1 MSKLRVLSLFSGIGA
16 FEKALTNIG
25 IDYDLVGFSEID
37 KYAIKSYCAI
47 HGVSDELNLGDVSK
61 IDTDNIPDCDL
72 ITYGFPCQSFSVQGK
87 KLGFEDKEKGGLFF
101 EAMRVARDKQPKYLI
116 AENVKNLVSHDNGNT
131 FSTIL
136 ATLDDIGYNNYYKVL
151 NSVDY
156 GIPQRRER
164 IFIISIRKDLDDGNF
179 EFPKQI
185 PLNTRVKD
193 IIDFEY
199 KRRHIK
205 NSLKPY
211 LDSKY
216 HKEFKSK
223 DFIVK
228 VFDGVSQGYFKSSFS
243 QNRIYSIEGVCPTLT
258 TEYDSPVFLEIG
270 GLLNS
275 KERFLL
281 QGFTLDDYDKV
292 CDVIPERQLSKQA
305 GNSIS
310 INVLE
315 CIFRNLYK
323 TNKMQNK
330 Q

>member
-1 MSKLRVLSLFSGIGA
+1 M
-16 FEKALTNIG
+16 
-25 IDYDLVGFSEID
+25 
-37 KYAIKSYCAI
+37 
-47 HGVSDELNLGDVSK
+47 
-61 IDTDNIPDCDL
+61 
-72 ITYGFPCQSFSVQGK
+72 
-87 KLGFEDKEKGGLFF
+87 
-101 EAMRVARDKQPKYLI
+101 
-116 AENVKNLVSHDNGNT
+116 
-131 FSTIL
+131 
-136 ATLDDIGYNNYYKVL
+136 L

-156 GIPQRRER
+156 GVPQRRER
-164 IFIISIRKDLDDGNF
+164 IFIISIRKDLDDGTF

-185 PLNTRVKD
+185 PLNVRVKD

-205 NSLKPY
+205 DSLKPY
-211 LDSKY
+211 LDSEY

-258 TEYDSPVFLEIG
+258 TGYDSPVFLEIC

-281 QGFTLDDYDKV
+281 QGFTADDYNKV
-292 CDVIPERQLSKQA
+292 CGFIPERQLAKQA

-310 INVLE
+310 VNVLE
-315 CIFRNLYK
+315 YIFKNLFI
-323 TNKMQNK
+323 NNG
-330 Q
+330 

>member
-1 MSKLRVLSLFSGIGA
+1 MRKLRVLSLFSGIGA

-25 IDYDLVGFSEID
+25 IDYDLVNYCEFD
-37 KYAIKSYCAI
+37 KYASKSYSLI
-47 HGVSDELNLGDVSK
+47 HNVSEDMNLGDITKVNEN
-61 IDTDNIPDCDL
+61 DLPECDL

-87 KLGFEDKEKGGLFF
+87 KLGFKDKEKGGLFF
-101 EAMRVARDKQPKYLI
+101 ETMRIARKLKPKYLI

-156 GIPQRRER
+156 GVPQRRER
-164 IFIISIRKDLDDGNF
+164 IFIISIRKDLDDGTF

-185 PLNTRVKD
+185 PLNVRVKD

-199 KRRHIK
+199 KGRHIK
-205 NSLKPY
+205 ESLRPY

-243 QNRIYSIEGVCPTLT
+243 QNRIYSIEGTCPTLT
-258 TEYDSPVFLEIG
+258 TGYDSPVFLEIG
-270 GLLNS
+270 GLLNG

-281 QGFTLDDYDKV
+281 QGFTEEDYYKV
-292 CDVIPERQLSKQA
+292 EGHILERQLAKQA

-310 INVLE
+310 VNVLE
-315 CIFRNLYK
+315 HIFKNLFIN
-323 TNKMQNK
+323 NK
-330 Q
+330 